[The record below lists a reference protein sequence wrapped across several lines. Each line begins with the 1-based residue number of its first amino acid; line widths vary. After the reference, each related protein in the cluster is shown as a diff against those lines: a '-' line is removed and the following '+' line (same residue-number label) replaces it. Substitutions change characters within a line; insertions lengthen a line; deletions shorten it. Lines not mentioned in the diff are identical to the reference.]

1 MFSVALSVSEENI
14 HMSNKE
20 ESWDQ
25 YSRLVLRELETLAQG
40 ITALREQITDLKSEI
55 AELKAK
61 EDKVQD
67 LVQWK
72 SRIDEI
78 SSPTQLKEMQHSVN
92 ELKTFKTTAV
102 TVFAVVQT
110 LMAITV
116 AILKFFV

>member
-1 MFSVALSVSEENI
+1 MQIINPENPTVVLGGEEYEVAKMTDNGKYYV
-14 HMSNKE
+14 
-20 ESWDQ
+20 DQ
-25 YSRLVLRELETLAQG
+25 IQ
-40 ITALREQITDLKSEI
+40 DLKSEI

-61 EDKVQD
+61 EDKVQE

-72 SRIDEI
+72 GRIDEI
-78 SSPTQLKEMQHSVN
+78 SSPTQLKEMQQSVS

>member
-1 MFSVALSVSEENI
+1 
-14 HMSNKE
+14 MSNKE

-25 YSRLVLRELETLAQG
+25 YSRLVLRELETLAKG
-40 ITALREQITDLKSEI
+40 ITALRDQIQDLKSEI

-72 SRIDEI
+72 GRIDEI
-78 SSPTQLKEMQHSVN
+78 SSPTQLKEMQQTVN

-116 AILKFFV
+116 AVLKFFV

>member
-1 MFSVALSVSEENI
+1 
-14 HMSNKE
+14 MSNKE

-25 YSRLVLRELETLAQG
+25 YSRLVLRELETLAKG
-40 ITALREQITDLKSEI
+40 ISALQEQIQDLKSEI

-61 EDKVQD
+61 EDKVQE

-72 SRIDEI
+72 GRIDEI
-78 SSPTQLKEMQHSVN
+78 SSPTQLKEMQQSVS

>member
-1 MFSVALSVSEENI
+1 
-14 HMSNKE
+14 MSNKE

-25 YSRLVLRELETLAQG
+25 YSRLVLRELETLAKGVRVLQD
-40 ITALREQITDLKSEI
+40 QIQDLKSEI

-61 EDKVQD
+61 EDKVQE

-72 SRIDEI
+72 GRIDEI
-78 SSPTQLKEMQHSVN
+78 SSPTQLKEMQQTVN

-116 AILKFFV
+116 AVLKFFV

>member
-1 MFSVALSVSEENI
+1 
-14 HMSNKE
+14 MSNKE

-25 YSRLVLRELETLAQG
+25 YSRLVLRELETLAKG
-40 ITALREQITDLKSEI
+40 INALQEQIQDLKSEI

-61 EDKVQD
+61 EDKVQE

-72 SRIDEI
+72 GRIDEI
-78 SSPTQLKEMQHSVN
+78 SSPTQLKEMQHSVS

-110 LMAITV
+110 VMAITV

>member
-1 MFSVALSVSEENI
+1 
-14 HMSNKE
+14 MSNKE

-116 AILKFFV
+116 ASQDDE